1 MNDLVKVS
9 IDQGWDEEE
18 PTKLPIGT
26 LSMALQKEKN
36 IKFNQL
42 TKKVEVDSIPIE
54 SSDLDL
60 LYVSIEELGWT
71 IGKTAV
77 RDKYVRYA
85 KRHQYHP
92 IKK

>member
-42 TKKVEVDSIPIE
+42 QLNRQTLICFM
-54 SSDLDL
+54 
-60 LYVSIEELGWT
+60 Y
-71 IGKTAV
+71 
-77 RDKYVRYA
+77 
-85 KRHQYHP
+85 Q
-92 IKK
+92 

>member
-26 LSMALQKEKN
+26 INKTLQKEKN

-60 LYVSIEELGWT
+60 L
-71 IGKTAV
+71 
-77 RDKYVRYA
+77 
-85 KRHQYHP
+85 
-92 IKK
+92 